1 MSTSSILAASRYKP
15 AHGGH
20 APSDVRDAFLNA
32 IDDLRSWQ
40 PGMPEP
46 MAELR
51 ERQVPITVL
60 CGLLW
65 NCTDTLPSLAG
76 SEVWSFVERYGH
88 GYEAGQRAAVSYGR
102 AARALKAIF
111 SAGRQQAA

>member
-15 AHGGH
+15 ALGGH
-20 APSDVRDAFLNA
+20 APGDIRDAFLYA
-32 IDDLRSWQ
+32 IADLRSWQ

-51 ERQVPITVL
+51 ERQVPITTL
-60 CGLLW
+60 CGVLW
-65 NCTDTLPSLAG
+65 NCTDTLPGLNG
-76 SEVWSFVERYGH
+76 NEIWSFVERYGD
-88 GYEAGQRAAVSYGR
+88 GYEAGRRAAASYGR

-111 SAGRQQAA
+111 SAGQNQAA